1 MNVISHRKA
10 KMVIRILKT
19 ETTVGDTPSA
29 EVIYVA
35 IVRAIVYVYEAMHVL
50 LQNVIL
56 LNIGTIYIYIVCV
69 CVCKHLL
76 HRM

>member
-1 MNVISHRKA
+1 
-10 KMVIRILKT
+10 MVIRILKT

-35 IVRAIVYVYEAMHVL
+35 IVGAIVYVYEAMHVL

-56 LNIGTIYIYIVCV
+56 LNIGTIYI
-69 CVCKHLL
+69 
-76 HRM
+76 

>member
-1 MNVISHRKA
+1 
-10 KMVIRILKT
+10 MVIRILKT